1 MFGNVNKSRARRPN
15 VSMVQMAGKAKMK
28 LTMPK
33 PKEARRA
40 PTLLAPAWTKMVD
53 E

>member
-1 MFGNVNKSRARRPN
+1 MFGNVNRSKVRRPN
-15 VSMVQMAGKAKMK
+15 VSIVQMAGKAKMK

-33 PKEARRA
+33 PKDARRA
-40 PTLLAPAWTKMVD
+40 PTLLAPDWTKIVD